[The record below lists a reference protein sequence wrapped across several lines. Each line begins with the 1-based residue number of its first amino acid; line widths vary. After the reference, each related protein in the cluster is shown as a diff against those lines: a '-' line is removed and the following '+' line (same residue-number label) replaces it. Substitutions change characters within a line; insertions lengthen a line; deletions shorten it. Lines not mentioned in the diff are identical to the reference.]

1 MKRVMKFAVLAV
13 FGALPFAAPPAM
25 AQTMGQGFE
34 SDVAQTRPRTR
45 LRVRPLYPRQ
55 RYHSLY
61 PPPYD
66 VRYPGPNARRECV
79 ARYVQ
84 ERRPSG
90 TVVTPRMN
98 CWWARG

>member
-1 MKRVMKFAVLAV
+1 MKWIVTFAILAA
-13 FGALPFAAPPAM
+13 FGALPFVAPPAA
-25 AQTMGQGFE
+25 AQTVRQGYE
-34 SDVAQTRPRTR
+34 SDGTQTRPRTR

-66 VRYPGPNARRECV
+66 VKYPGPNARRECV
-79 ARYVQ
+79 ARYVK

-98 CWWARG
+98 CWWVRS